1 MISVPHDYYQNVDGG
16 GASDGDE
23 VTVTLTIK
31 KKQNSSFVKNEIVK
45 FFLSERRAVSPTL
58 T

>member
-31 KKQNSSFVKNEIVK
+31 KKNSSFVKNEIVK